1 MSRRIGSDS
10 RGGGHLG
17 RNQGSAASVRRR
29 ALLRAVQVSVERLES
44 RQLLS
49 GMPGLTVAAYHLG
62 GGNSNAN
69 DALFGGT
76 NAALG
81 RVANFAAT
89 NAPNYMF
96 VDTKDAF
103 NFSGDSGAMTPVFLG
118 DDAAGAAL
126 TDTDNQND
134 TIYDA
139 EGFFVAPTAG
149 TYTFSIGNGAN
160 NQADDICGIYVGGN
174 GTAGS
179 GTLVAADGWQGA
191 TSPFSVD
198 PAMTPGT
205 ATFTL
210 PAGNIPVEII
220 YGNGYGGAFLNG
232 VSITDPTMAQVAYVT
247 SATTPAPSAPMLN
260 APALGDGQVALS
272 WNSVLFASSYSVFR
286 SDPAHPTPASIAS
299 GLTGTSYTD
308 KSVTAGVSYTYY
320 VVAANSTGMSPPSNT
335 QTVTATAIPATP
347 LNFAASRIGGTT
359 SVALSWTAAP
369 NAPASTTYDVKRGT
383 ALNPDGTLGGTIVDV
398 TLGGITATSAID
410 SNAATNATYY
420 YAVTAKDSGGTSP
433 PSTAVKVSAVASSV
447 ATALA
452 SEGTV
457 EVDVRAIDLPAGAV
471 NSWTNEGS
479 AGGTFTPFTTAAPTA
494 GPSTDSNGLT
504 YEAVNFNGSTA
515 LTSSFNAPADLTGN
529 SARSIEVWV
538 LNPTIDNGEETMVSW
553 AHRGGPDGTNESFSY
568 GSNYAV
574 GEWGAEFDMTWAG
587 SAASGVP
594 TTAPPANVWHNLT
607 FTYDGNGTEDVYVDG
622 QLQLTGASNGTQNIG
637 MLATAVGFP
646 INLAA
651 QNNAGL
657 PAILGS
663 LDIASVRISGGA
675 LTAADVLQ
683 NFKVGVPG
691 QTLPA
696 SAPAAAPVLAKPV
709 VSSGV
714 VQLSW
719 SYVGDAGTGFG
730 YNVFR
735 SDPSHPTPVAIASN
749 PIGPTYTDMFV
760 TNGVQYTYFVVAK
773 NIAGSGP
780 ASNLVTATP
789 TATAPA
795 TPTNFAAV
803 RIGIGSSV
811 ALNWTTS
818 QFATTYD
825 VKRGTALNPDGTLG
839 GAVTDVTPG
848 GISGTSAIDSTAP
861 TTADAYYTVTAGN
874 AGGNSAPTTPVLVPK
889 LAAAT
894 TGLEDFAYHLGGGN
908 SNAFNNVFGGDN
920 AALNRVANFAA
931 TNAPGYSFVNSATQF
946 MYSGDSGA
954 ATATFLG
961 NDASGA
967 ALTDPFN
974 QNDTIYDAEGYFVA
988 PTAGAYT
995 FQIGN
1000 GANNQSDDITGIY
1013 VGGNGTPGSGTLVA
1027 ADGWQGATSPFGT
1040 NPMTPGSATFTLPAG
1055 NIPVEIIYGNGF
1067 GGAFLDGVSIT
1078 DPSSKQVAYVTS
1090 AAAAI
1095 QDVITG
1101 TSGNDAITLKKDAD
1115 GTEVDWTLNGGP
1127 VTKSSGGELT
1137 INGNGGTDTITLDT
1151 SSGNPT
1157 PGTLKLNQSAGGTFL
1172 IQGLTQ
1178 VPSYKIDIENST
1190 VQINYS
1196 GASPLSTIQANLK
1209 SGSIFSSTLA
1219 SAKFAIADTD
1229 SADPLNASQPAN
1241 TIVLKP
1247 ALIGNATLSG
1257 KVGFADFVQLARNYG
1272 KTGADWAM
1280 GDFDYD
1286 GKVDFADLVGL
1297 ARNYGASAAAANAAA
1312 AVQAAASAQLLN
1324 NAGTLLDVLHKT
1336 SKRPR

>member
-1 MSRRIGSDS
+1 MSRRIISD
-10 RGGGHLG
+10 G
-17 RNQGSAASVRRR
+17 RCAQFVGQMGRSKTKRRR
-29 ALLRAVQVSVERLES
+29 RDLLRAVQVSVERLEC
-44 RQLLS
+44 RQLLA
-49 GMPGLTVAAYHLG
+49 GTPGLTVAAYHLG

-76 NAALG
+76 NAALV

-89 NAPNYMF
+89 NTPNYTF

-126 TDTDNQND
+126 TDADNQND

-139 EGFFVAPTAG
+139 EGFFIAPTAG

-198 PAMTPGT
+198 PANTPGT

-220 YGNGYGGAFLNG
+220 YGNGFGGAFLNG
-232 VSITDPTMAQVAYVT
+232 VSITDPTMNQVAYVT
-247 SATTPAPSAPMLN
+247 SAAAPAPAAPTLN
-260 APALGDGQVALS
+260 APALGDGQVTLS

-286 SDPAHPTPASIAS
+286 SDPAHPTATSIAS
-299 GLTGTSYTD
+299 GITGTTYTD

-320 VVAANSTGMSPPSNT
+320 VEAVNSSGTSAPSNT
-335 QTVTATAIPATP
+335 QTVTATATPATP
-347 LNFAASRIGGTT
+347 LNFTASRVGGTP

-369 NAPASTTYDVKRGT
+369 NAPASTKYDVMRGT
-383 ALNPDGTLGGTIVDV
+383 SLNGDGTLGGTIVDV
-398 TLGGITATSAID
+398 TPGGISATNATD
-410 SNAATNATYY
+410 ANAATNTTYY
-420 YAVTAKDSGGTSP
+420 YAVTATSSGGTSA
-433 PSTAVKVSAVASSV
+433 PSAAVKVSAVSPV

-457 EVDVRAIDLPAGAV
+457 EVDVRAIDLPAGPV
-471 NSWTNEGS
+471 NSWANEGAS
-479 AGGTFTPFTTAAPTA
+479 GGTFTPFGTAAPTVGA
-494 GPSTDSNGLT
+494 FTDSNGIT
-504 YEAVNFNGSTA
+504 YQAVNFNGSTA

-538 LNPTIDNGEETMVSW
+538 LNPTIDTIEETMVSW

-568 GSNYAV
+568 GSTYAV
-574 GEWGAEFDMTWAG
+574 GEWGAEYDMTWAG
-587 SAASGVP
+587 SAAAGAP

-607 FTYDGNGTEDVYVDG
+607 FTYDGNLTEDVYVDG
-622 QLQLTGASNGTQNIG
+622 QLQLTGASNGMPIAAQ
-637 MLATAVGFP
+637 LATAVGLP

-651 QNNAGL
+651 QNNAGVA
-657 PAILGS
+657 AILGS
-663 LDIASVRISGGA
+663 LDIAAVRISNGA

-683 NFKVGVPG
+683 NFKAGVPG
-691 QTLPA
+691 QTPP
-696 SAPAAAPVLAKPV
+696 SVAPAAAPVLAKPV
-709 VSSGV
+709 VNGGL

-719 SYVGDAGTGFG
+719 SYVGDSGTGFG

-735 SDPSHPTPVAIASN
+735 SDAAHPTPVAVASN
-749 PIGPTYTDMFV
+749 LTATSYTDSSV
-760 TNGVQYTYFVVAK
+760 SNGVQYTYFVVAH
-773 NIAGSGP
+773 NSAGSGP
-780 ASNLVTATP
+780 ASNSQTATP
-789 TATAPA
+789 TPTAPA
-795 TPTNFAAV
+795 TPTNFTAS
-803 RIGIGSSV
+803 RIGISSNV
-811 ALNWTTS
+811 ATSWTAS
-818 QFATTYD
+818 QFATSYD

-839 GAVTDVTPG
+839 GTITDLTPS
-848 GISGTSAIDSTAP
+848 GISGTNFTDTSAPISSDS
-861 TTADAYYTVTAGN
+861 YYTVTASN
-874 AGGNSAPTTPVLVPK
+874 AGGTSAPTTPVLVAK
-889 LAAAT
+889 LTAA

-931 TNAPGYSFVNSATQF
+931 TNAPNYSFLNSATQF

-954 ATATFLG
+954 ATAAFLG

-988 PTAGAYT
+988 PTAGTYT

-1000 GANNQSDDITGIY
+1000 GSNNQADDICGIY

-1040 NPMTPGSATFTLPAG
+1040 NVMTTPGMATFTLPAG

-1078 DPSSKQVAYVTS
+1078 DPSSKQVAYTTLATAS
-1090 AAAAI
+1090 F
-1095 QDVITG
+1095 QDVISG
-1101 TSGNDAITLKKDAD
+1101 TSGNDAITLTKDAD
-1115 GTEVDWTLNGGP
+1115 GTDIDWTLNGGP
-1127 VTKSSGGELT
+1127 AVKASANDLT
-1137 INGNGGTDTITLDT
+1137 IIGNGGTDTITLD
-1151 SSGNPT
+1151 SSNGSPM
-1157 PGTLKLNQSAGGTFL
+1157 PAMLHLNQSTGGRFV
-1172 IQGLTQ
+1172 IAGLTQ
-1178 VPSYKIDIENST
+1178 TSGYKMDIENST

-1196 GASPLSTIQANLK
+1196 GASPLSSIQANLK
-1209 SGSIFSSTLA
+1209 SGAIFSSTLA
-1219 SAKFAIADTD
+1219 SAKFGIADTD
-1229 SADPLNASQPAN
+1229 SADPLNSGQPAN
-1241 TIVLKP
+1241 TIVLRP

-1257 KVGFADFVQLARNYG
+1257 KVGFNDFVQLARNYG
-1272 KTGADWAM
+1272 KNNADWAM

-1286 GKVDFADLVGL
+1286 GKVDFADLVAL
-1297 ARNYGASAAAANAAA
+1297 ARNYGASAAAAG
-1312 AVQAAASAQLLN
+1312 AASAFASAHTLTP
-1324 NAGTLLDVLHKT
+1324 AAALLDILHNRKT
-1336 SKRPR
+1336 RHPG